1 MKKAKKTNKSEFSNK
16 KISTAKRPRSGSAAV
31 HDVESAGSKS
41 GNTAV
46 TNPEELLDFAVAV
59 AVRLQSCGAE
69 TYRVEETVVRIIE
82 AYGIDKSDVFVIPG
96 SIFAGL
102 EDENGQVYSKIRRV
116 KDIDT
121 ILDGVE
127 LYSAFCRRICAETPP
142 VRQARQLLRETEK
155 SIRKYKLPIAY
166 LGYFLIAAG
175 FAVFFGGTLRD
186 ALGSGL
192 CGIAVGLC
200 IQGMGFLHSNPVFK
214 TFVGGFVLAFAAYS
228 LTVLGLC
235 DNADVVSIGAIMILV
250 PGFLFTNSLRD
261 IIYGDTL
268 SGINRLVQVVIIAI
282 ALVVGTSA
290 AFGLSRQIFGTIAGS
305 PQLVEHSLA
314 VQCIAGMVGT
324 LGFGLYLNMHG
335 SGIPYCLV
343 GSIISWVV
351 CCLCMRA
358 GIGEATSYLIAAA
371 VSSAYAEIMA
381 RIRKFPAIAY
391 LMAALVPL
399 IPGAGLYYTMDFISR
414 SQMNEAWAKGSAT
427 AAIAGAVAVGVLLVS
442 TAFRMWG
449 VYKKKRAAAKC
460 GTQTDS
466 K

>member
-1 MKKAKKTNKSEFSNK
+1 
-16 KISTAKRPRSGSAAV
+16 
-31 HDVESAGSKS
+31 
-41 GNTAV
+41 
-46 TNPEELLDFAVAV
+46 
-59 AVRLQSCGAE
+59 
-69 TYRVEETVVRIIE
+69 
-82 AYGIDKSDVFVIPG
+82 
-96 SIFAGL
+96 
-102 EDENGQVYSKIRRV
+102 
-116 KDIDT
+116 
-121 ILDGVE
+121 
-127 LYSAFCRRICAETPP
+127 
-142 VRQARQLLRETEK
+142 
-155 SIRKYKLPIAY
+155 
-166 LGYFLIAAG
+166 
-175 FAVFFGGTLRD
+175 
-186 ALGSGL
+186 
-192 CGIAVGLC
+192 
-200 IQGMGFLHSNPVFK
+200 MGFLHANPFFK

-414 SQMNEAWAKGSAT
+414 SKMNEAWAKGSAT

-460 GTQTDS
+460 GAQADS

>member
-1 MKKAKKTNKSEFSNK
+1 M
-16 KISTAKRPRSGSAAV
+16 
-31 HDVESAGSKS
+31 
-41 GNTAV
+41 
-46 TNPEELLDFAVAV
+46 

-121 ILDGVE
+121 VLDGVE

-200 IQGMGFLHSNPVFK
+200 IQGMGFLHANPFFK

-335 SGIPYCLV
+335 QRHSLLP
-343 GSIISWVV
+343 
-351 CCLCMRA
+351 R
-358 GIGEATSYLIAAA
+358 
-371 VSSAYAEIMA
+371 
-381 RIRKFPAIAY
+381 RQHY
-391 LMAALVPL
+391 LMGGLLPL
-399 IPGAGLYYTMDFISR
+399 YACRHRRSNKLSYCCRRFFRICRNHGAYPQIPGDSLSHGGTCAFDSR
-414 SQMNEAWAKGSAT
+414 CRTVLHNGFYFQKPNERGVGQRIGNRRNCRRSRRGC
-427 AAIAGAVAVGVLLVS
+427 AACFNRVPHVGRV
-442 TAFRMWG
+442 
-449 VYKKKRAAAKC
+449 
-460 GTQTDS
+460 
-466 K
+466 

>member
-1 MKKAKKTNKSEFSNK
+1 M
-16 KISTAKRPRSGSAAV
+16 
-31 HDVESAGSKS
+31 
-41 GNTAV
+41 

-121 ILDGVE
+121 VLDGVE
-127 LYSAFCRRICAETPP
+127 MYSAFCRRICAETPP

-200 IQGMGFLHSNPVFK
+200 IQGMGFLHANPFFK

-351 CCLCMRA
+351 CCLCDACRHRRSNKL
-358 GIGEATSYLIAAA
+358 SYCCRRFFRICRNHG
-371 VSSAYAEIMA
+371 AY
-381 RIRKFPAIAY
+381 PQ
-391 LMAALVPL
+391 
-399 IPGAGLYYTMDFISR
+399 IPGDSLSHGSTCAFDSRCRTVLHDGFYFQKPNERGVGQSDRQPPQLQAQSPWACCLFQPRSACGACIKRKELRQSAARKPTANNLQFRFPFKNAEKYKPSDF
-414 SQMNEAWAKGSAT
+414 
-427 AAIAGAVAVGVLLVS
+427 
-442 TAFRMWG
+442 
-449 VYKKKRAAAKC
+449 
-460 GTQTDS
+460 
-466 K
+466 

>member
-1 MKKAKKTNKSEFSNK
+1 M
-16 KISTAKRPRSGSAAV
+16 
-31 HDVESAGSKS
+31 
-41 GNTAV
+41 
-46 TNPEELLDFAVAV
+46 
-59 AVRLQSCGAE
+59 
-69 TYRVEETVVRIIE
+69 RIIE

-121 ILDGVE
+121 LLDGVE
-127 LYSAFCRRICAETPP
+127 MYSAFCRRICAETPP

-200 IQGMGFLHSNPVFK
+200 IQGMGFLHANPFFK

-324 LGFGLYLNMHG
+324 LGFGLYLNMH
-335 SGIPYCLV
+335 
-343 GSIISWVV
+343 
-351 CCLCMRA
+351 
-358 GIGEATSYLIAAA
+358 

-414 SQMNEAWAKGSAT
+414 SRMNEAWAKGSAT

>member
-16 KISTAKRPRSGSAAV
+16 KISTA
-31 HDVESAGSKS
+31 S

-116 KDIDT
+116 KNIDT

-200 IQGMGFLHSNPVFK
+200 IQGMGFLHANPFFK

-358 GIGEATSYLIAAA
+358 GIDEATSYLIAAA